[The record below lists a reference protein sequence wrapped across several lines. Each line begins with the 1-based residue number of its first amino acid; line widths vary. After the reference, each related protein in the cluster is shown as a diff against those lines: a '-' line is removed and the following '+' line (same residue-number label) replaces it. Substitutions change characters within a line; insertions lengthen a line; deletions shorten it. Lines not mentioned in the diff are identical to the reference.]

1 MSIVTRRYAGRA
13 ILGGLAAASLIR
25 DARAQAWPSRPITLV
40 VPFPP
45 GGSSDVVARALGRS
59 LGEAL
64 GQPVVVDNRSG
75 ATGNI
80 GAQAVTRA
88 RPDGHTL
95 LLATS
100 GPGATNRL
108 LFRNLPFDP
117 RRDFTPIAL
126 IAEVPLV
133 VIAGP
138 RIEARSLPELVA
150 LARARPGGLDYGTP
164 GAGAMGHLAAA
175 RLEFLTR
182 IRMNHVPYR
191 GSAPLNTD
199 LLGGTLA
206 LGFDFVA
213 SYVDQIRSGTLRA
226 LAVTSAERL
235 SALPDV
241 PTAVEQGIAD
251 YVATS
256 WFALLGPAGMPA
268 AVTERLNAATNAF
281 VANAEARTLL
291 TGLGATPRGG
301 TPEAMGARIVA
312 ELATWEPIIRE
323 ASISLE

>member
-1 MSIVTRRYAGRA
+1 MSIVRRRHAGRA
-13 ILGGLAAASLIR
+13 ILGGLAAASL
-25 DARAQAWPSRPITLV
+25 ARGAWAQAWPSRPITLV

-45 GGSSDVVARALGRS
+45 GGSSDVVARALGRA

-80 GAQAVTRA
+80 GAQAVARA
-88 RPDGHTL
+88 RSDGHTL
-95 LLATS
+95 MLATS

-108 LFRNLPFDP
+108 LFRDLPFDP
-117 RRDFTPIAL
+117 LRDFTPIAL

-133 VIAGP
+133 IIAGP
-138 RIEARSLPELVA
+138 RLEARSLPELVV
-150 LARARPGGLDYGTP
+150 LARARPGVLDYGTP
-164 GAGAMGHLAAA
+164 GTGAMGHLAAA
-175 RLEFLTR
+175 RLEFLAR

-191 GSAPLNTD
+191 GSAPLVTD

-213 SYVDQIRSGTLRA
+213 SYVEQIRNGALRA

-241 PTAVEQGIAD
+241 PTALEQGIAD

-281 VANAEARTLL
+281 VANADARALL

-301 TPEAMGARIVA
+301 TPEAMGARIAA
-312 ELATWEPIIRE
+312 ELATWAPIIRE
-323 ASISLE
+323 SAISLD

>member
-1 MSIVTRRYAGRA
+1 MSIVTRRRAGRA
-13 ILGGLAAASLIR
+13 ILGGLAAAALVR
-25 DARAQAWPSRPITLV
+25 GARAQAWPSRPITLI

-80 GAQAVTRA
+80 GAQAVARA

-95 LLATS
+95 MLATS

-108 LFRNLPFDP
+108 LFRDLPFDP
-117 RRDFTPIAL
+117 LRDFTPIAL

-138 RIEARSLPELVA
+138 RLEARSLPELVA
-150 LARARPGGLDYGTP
+150 LARARPGALDYGTP
-164 GAGAMGHLAAA
+164 GTGAMGHLAAA
-175 RLEFLTR
+175 RLEFLAR

-191 GSAPLNTD
+191 GSAPLVTD

-213 SYVDQIRSGTLRA
+213 SYVDQIRTGTLRA
-226 LAVTSAERL
+226 LAITAAERL
-235 SALPDV
+235 AALPEV
-241 PTAVEQGIAD
+241 PTALEQGIAD

-281 VANAEARTLL
+281 VANADARALL

-301 TPEAMGARIVA
+301 TAEAMGARIAA
-312 ELATWEPIIRE
+312 ELATWAPIIRE
-323 ASISLE
+323 SAISLD